1 MTAAYTDGHGPNKSR
16 ALVSTNRVK
25 AAPVDNDAPSFSDR
39 TPTRSIAENAQARAT
54 VGRRVT
60 ATDTDIGDV
69 VTYQLSGS
77 DRFTIDSSNGQIRVV
92 ADNSLNHETA
102 PSHSVTVKASD
113 PLNASDT
120 VTVTIEVTDVNE
132 PPDAV
137 ADIDTA
143 TEDGNVIIDVLA
155 NDSDPEDDRDALTLR
170 VITNPRRGRATVNE
184 PANAGERRTITY
196 TPNQD
201 YHGAD
206 IFTYQVRDTGSPSL
220 SSTATV
226 SVEVNAVNDPP
237 TFTSPTTT
245 RSVSHSANPGDKVG
259 APVTA
264 TDVDDN
270 DTLTYS
276 LTGTEARF
284 FHIGPRSGQI
294 TVGTGVTL
302 DIDEMKNTYTVTV
315 NADDGNLGGTATIEV
330 TITVTSGPTKPPPR
344 PGGGGGSG
352 GGGGGGFDEGG
363 DELPPT
369 ASELFE
375 DIDPGVWYEQ
385 AVSWM
390 ILHDVTSGCTT
401 NLFCPDQNLTRQ
413 QFVTFLWRAAG
424 KPTAT
429 YQGSEAFTDVAE
441 GIYSDQAIGW
451 AVSNGITMGCTPGP
465 FGDPDWQFCP
475 TQHVTRG
482 QMATLLYRHTEAD
495 YLGAAPPYTDVAP
508 DAFYAASITWLTD
521 FQAVPGCGPNLF
533 CPNRNATRSEA
544 ALFINAVAIRPHIW
558 GEDNTSFIPQP

>member
-1 MTAAYTDGHGPNKSR
+1 M
-16 ALVSTNRVK
+16 
-25 AAPVDNDAPSFSDR
+25 
-39 TPTRSIAENAQARAT
+39 
-54 VGRRVT
+54 
-60 ATDTDIGDV
+60 
-69 VTYQLSGS
+69 
-77 DRFTIDSSNGQIRVV
+77 
-92 ADNSLNHETA
+92 
-102 PSHSVTVKASD
+102 
-113 PLNASDT
+113 
-120 VTVTIEVTDVNE
+120 
-132 PPDAV
+132 
-137 ADIDTA
+137 
-143 TEDGNVIIDVLA
+143 
-155 NDSDPEDDRDALTLR
+155 
-170 VITNPRRGRATVNE
+170 NE
-184 PANAGERRTITY
+184 PANVGERRTITY

-206 IFTYQVRDTGSPSL
+206 IFTYGVRDTGSPSL

-245 RSVSHSANPGDKVG
+245 RTITEGTAANTAVG
-259 APVTA
+259 PPVTA
-264 TDVDDN
+264 SDVDDATLSYTLAGPDSSFFN
-270 DTLTYS
+270 IEEDT
-276 LTGTEARF
+276 
-284 FHIGPRSGQI
+284 GQI
-294 TVGTGVTL
+294 TVAEGTILVAA
-302 DIDEMKNTYTVTV
+302 DRDQYTVTV
-315 NADDGNLGGTATIEV
+315 QASDSARETDTIEV
-330 TITVTSGPTKPPPR
+330 TINVTKKIISR
-344 PGGGGGSG
+344 GGGG

-390 ILHDVTSGCTT
+390 ILHDVISGCTT

-465 FGDPDWQFCP
+465 FGDPNWQFCP

-482 QMATLLYRHTEAD
+482 QMGTLLYRHTEAD

-558 GEDNTSFIPQP
+558 GEGNTSFIPQPN